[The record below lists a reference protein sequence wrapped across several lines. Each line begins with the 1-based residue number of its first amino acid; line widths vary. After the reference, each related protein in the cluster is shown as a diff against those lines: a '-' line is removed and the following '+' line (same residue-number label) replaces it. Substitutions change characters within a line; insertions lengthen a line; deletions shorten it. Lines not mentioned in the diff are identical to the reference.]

1 MKGIERR
8 YFAETEVRLLKGVDG
23 GKDKITGY
31 AAVFNKLSEDLGGFR
46 EKIDPGAFADVLE
59 GDTRALKN
67 HNSDYV
73 LGRTTSGT
81 LKLKED
87 DTGLRYEI
95 IPPETQWAKDLM
107 VSIDRGDITQS
118 SFGFRVADD
127 KWETQGEENIRTII
141 KIAELPDVS
150 PVTYPAYPDTN
161 VQMRTV
167 MANAG
172 IKYDELSRV
181 LIRTENKLELTE
193 QDKRTI
199 TDVINTLLPLI
210 EIDKEGANQDE
221 PMLKTKSLR
230 DKLEEKI
237 KIMEVT

>member
-1 MKGIERR
+1 MKNNLERR
-8 YFAETEVRLLKGVDG
+8 YVRGTEVRYVRGVDG
-23 GKDKITGY
+23 GKDKIQGY
-31 AAVFNKLSEDLGGFR
+31 AAVFNQLSEDLGGFR
-46 EKIDPGAFADVLE
+46 EKIDPGAFSEVLE

-95 IPPETQWAKDLM
+95 VPPDTQWAKDLM

-161 VQMRTV
+161 VQIRSIFTS
-167 MANAG
+167 AG
-172 IKYDELSRV
+172 INYDEFSRA
-181 LIRTENKLELTE
+181 LIRTQRKLELTE
-193 QDKRTI
+193 QDKQSIKTI
-199 TDVINTLLPLI
+199 IDTLLPLI
-210 EIDKEGANQDE
+210 AIDEEGRNQGVQTPKLDA
-221 PMLKTKSLR
+221 LR
-230 DKLEEKI
+230 EKLEQKI
-237 KIMEVT
+237 LKGGI